1 MHQVNCQH
9 YNTNPHPPEIPT
21 HCRTYA
27 LQNLR
32 TAGPVHCRATCSN
45 LRTGALQIYDACT
58 ESDVLLPS
66 YVVFEGTSGPISTL
80 RLATFTGTRFFR
92 SIFSQL
98 EASSATTSAPRP
110 SRRRPS
116 HRSDHPRTCFR
127 VSDWGNIMRLDGMS
141 PETLDVLLRL
151 MEGAAPSRL
160 TLQQAGEVFGA
171 LDYCL
176 AQNLSAVVA
185 YYLGPMIA
193 ALAPKEVPPELFLL
207 LIVLISEISTH
218 DGFHLGGFPP
228 PAYPEA
234 SMPEPATAGTAC
246 GALAAP
252 LCMWCMH
259 AVSGISTAAIVR
271 GDDARHRCGGGTWP
285 TIDRCDVHAPC
296 GHLACMETPCCRWR
310 GCWRDRCRTFQKPR
324 WPTVR

>member
-1 MHQVNCQH
+1 MQWHTSGQSACAPGAPPPMQH
-9 YNTNPHPPEIPT
+9 NPTPA
-21 HCRTYA
+21 R
-27 LQNLR
+27 
-32 TAGPVHCRATCSN
+32 VTC
-45 LRTGALQIYDACT
+45 ALQIYDACT

-66 YVVFEGTSGPISTL
+66 YVIFEGTSGPISTL

-110 SRRRPS
+110 SRRRSS

-193 ALAPKEVPPELFLL
+193 ALTPKEVPPFCCNPLL
-207 LIVLISEISTH
+207 
-218 DGFHLGGFPP
+218 
-228 PAYPEA
+228 
-234 SMPEPATAGTAC
+234 
-246 GALAAP
+246 
-252 LCMWCMH
+252 
-259 AVSGISTAAIVR
+259 
-271 GDDARHRCGGGTWP
+271 
-285 TIDRCDVHAPC
+285 
-296 GHLACMETPCCRWR
+296 
-310 GCWRDRCRTFQKPR
+310 
-324 WPTVR
+324 